1 MQFTSGNPCSIGVDN
16 MSNTRT
22 EWGYLKPEQ
31 PLSSSDDFA
40 TPEWLMNVFRM
51 FHDPCQLGQKHFAPD
66 SLNGSWEEPHHRG
79 GMFINPP
86 YSDPKPW
93 VEKAI
98 RTHKQFQTTIVMLLK
113 HDSSTE
119 WYRLLHEAGAH
130 FLMFQ
135 GRLDFSGH
143 NAIKNSSHPFPSVL
157 AVLS

>member
-1 MQFTSGNPCSIGVDN
+1 MMT
-16 MSNTRT
+16 
-22 EWGYLKPEQ
+22 WGILKPDA
-31 PLSSSDDFA
+31 PAPTSSDDFS
-40 TPEWLMNVFRM
+40 TPEWVMNLFRTW
-51 FHDPCQLGQKHFAPD
+51 HDPCQLGQKQFAPD
-66 SLNGSWEEPHHRG
+66 NLNGVWEILHNTG
-79 GMFINPP
+79 IFINPP

-98 RTHKQFQTTIVMLLK
+98 RTHDRFKVPIVMLLK

-135 GRLDFSGH
+135 GRLDFTGP
-143 NAIKNSSHPFPSVL
+143 NAVKNSCAPVPSVL